1 MLVGIS
7 KKEVK
12 EYIVA
17 ADKDSAK
24 PTVFLIGNISNE
36 DKINMIGSVI
46 GPDGV
51 INIQELQAK
60 TVDIVK
66 AGLKGIHNFFD
77 PDQKQS
83 VDVKEITPEVVDA
96 IPFAFLYELA
106 GQIIKANF
114 ELGEIRKNS

>member
-12 EYIVA
+12 EYVLE
-17 ADKDSAK
+17 ADKASEK

-46 GPDGV
+46 GPDGI
-51 INIQELQAK
+51 INIKELQTK

-66 AGLKGIHNFFD
+66 AGIKEIRNFYD

-83 VDVKEITPEVVDA
+83 VNIKEITAEVVNT

-106 GQIIKANF
+106 GQIINANF
-114 ELGEIRKNS
+114 ALGEVRKN